1 MAEAVYALCAITSLV
16 CTVLLL
22 RSWARSRVALLFW
35 SGVCFAGL
43 AVSNALLFVDLAV
56 VQDVDLQIARNI
68 IGLVSLTVL
77 IVALMWEL

>member
-56 VQDVDLQIARNI
+56 VQDVDLQIARNV

>member
-22 RSWARSRVALLFW
+22 RSWARTRVALLFW

-43 AVSNALLFVDLAV
+43 ALSNALLFVDLAV
-56 VQDVDLQIARNI
+56 VQDVDLQIIRNV
-68 IGLVSLTVL
+68 IGLVSLSVL
-77 IVALMWEL
+77 IVALVWEL

>member
-22 RSWARSRVALLFW
+22 RSWMRTRAALLFW
-35 SGVCFAGL
+35 SGICFAGL
-43 AVSNALLFVDLAV
+43 ALSNALLFVDLAV
-56 VQDVDLQIARNI
+56 VQDIDLQTIRNI
-68 IGLVSLTVL
+68 IGLVSLSVL